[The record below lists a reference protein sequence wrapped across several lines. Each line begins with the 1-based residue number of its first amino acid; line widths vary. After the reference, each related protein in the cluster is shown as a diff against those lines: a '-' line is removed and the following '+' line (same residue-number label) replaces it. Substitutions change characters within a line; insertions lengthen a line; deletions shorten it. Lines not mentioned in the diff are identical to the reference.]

1 MKKLYSFFLMMVLAM
16 GLSVN
21 AQDVTFDFQSNPWEL
36 PLGSGSGET
45 AAAGDV
51 NNPIAQDGVVLEFG
65 KGTANQPPRM
75 WTGPQLRFYS
85 GNTLT
90 IRPEDPN
97 MSVRKVVFNCAASSY
112 YGVNTT
118 AGTLEGS
125 EWTGNHTEVTFT
137 GTKTNRWNS
146 VVVTIVEKDGETV
159 SPGVAVTAPAI
170 SPRNN
175 TNRKDSV
182 VVTIT
187 GDSATT
193 IYYTTNGDEPS
204 DETTL
209 YVAPFTLY
217 ESATVKAIAYDESGN
232 PSAVTSVTY
241 TIEKSEADTTGTVT
255 PDTTA
260 AATGLRFVPATA
272 VESGKRYLIVADGNV
287 AKPIANTKNYGYL
300 QVEKAN
306 AQEDGSIVVDN
317 DDNAFVFTAV
327 DNSFT
332 IQQKDGRYLNQK
344 GTYDSFN
351 VDTLAV
357 DGSNWVVSFEE
368 GKATITN
375 TSVQKFVQYSTKYSS
390 FGSYAESA
398 DDRVLPVL
406 FVEAGEVVVTPDTT
420 GTVTPD
426 TTAAATG
433 LRFVPATA
441 VESGKRYLI
450 VADGNVAKPI
460 ANTKNY
466 GYLQVEKAN
475 AQEDGSIVVDNDDNA
490 FVFTAVDNSF
500 TIQQKDGRYLNQKG
514 TYDSFNVDTLA
525 VDGSNWVVSF
535 EEGKA
540 TITNTS
546 VQKFV
551 QYSTKYSS
559 FGSYAESADD
569 RVLPVLFV
577 EAGEVVV
584 TPDTTTTENPDTV
597 VNVYSNDLAE
607 QGDMIVEEGTLPE
620 GLTYVWGFSARYGA
634 KASAYVGGANY
645 AVETW
650 LKTPVIDLA
659 TLSKPTFT
667 FEQCISKFF
676 GNVSEEAT
684 LWVREA
690 TEASTRLK
698 EGDDWK
704 QIVISYPELNGNWSA
719 FEAQVI
725 DLSEYAGKK
734 VQIGFRYTS
743 TETAAGTWEIKNI
756 SVGEATVVDG
766 VQPAVVRPATETVIF
781 DLSGRRVSKAG
792 KGLYIINGKKVL
804 VK

>member
-21 AQDVTFDFQSNPWEL
+21 AQDVTFDFQANPWDL

-51 NNPIAQDGVVLEFG
+51 TDPIAQDGVVLEFG
-65 KGTANQPPRM
+65 QGTAKQPARM

-90 IRPEDPN
+90 VRPEDPN
-97 MSVRKVVFNCAASSY
+97 MSVRKVVFNCQGTY
-112 YGVNTT
+112 FGVNTT
-118 AGTLEGS
+118 AGTLEGK

-137 GTKTNRWNS
+137 GTSTNRWTS
-146 VVVTIVEKDGETV
+146 VVVTIVEKDGGTV
-159 SPGVAVTAPAI
+159 TPGASVTAPAI

-217 ESATVKAIAYDESGN
+217 ESATVKAIAYDEAGN

-260 AATGLRFVPATA
+260 AATGLRFVPATV

-287 AKPIANTKNYGYL
+287 AKPITKAYGYL

-306 AQEDGSIVVDN
+306 EQEDGSIVVDN
-317 DDNAFVFTAV
+317 DDNTFVFTAV
-327 DNSFT
+327 DNSYT
-332 IQQKDGRYLNQK
+332 IQQKDGRYLYQK

-375 TSVQKFVQYSTKYSS
+375 TSVQKFVQYST
-390 FGSYAESA
+390 
-398 DDRVLPVL
+398 
-406 FVEAGEVVVTPDTT
+406 TH
-420 GTVTPD
+420 
-426 TTAAATG
+426 
-433 LRFVPATA
+433 
-441 VESGKRYLI
+441 
-450 VADGNVAKPI
+450 
-460 ANTKNY
+460 
-466 GYLQVEKAN
+466 
-475 AQEDGSIVVDNDDNA
+475 
-490 FVFTAVDNSF
+490 
-500 TIQQKDGRYLNQKG
+500 
-514 TYDSFNVDTLA
+514 
-525 VDGSNWVVSF
+525 
-535 EEGKA
+535 
-540 TITNTS
+540 
-546 VQKFV
+546 
-551 QYSTKYSS
+551 SS

-584 TPDTTTTENPDTV
+584 TPDTTTTEKPDTV

-634 KASAYVGGANY
+634 KASAYVGGTNY

-676 GNVSEEAT
+676 GTVSEEAT

>member
-97 MSVRKVVFNCAASSY
+97 MSVRKVVFNCAGSSY

-118 AGTLEGS
+118 AGTLEGF

-287 AKPIANTKNYGYL
+287 AKPIAKNYGYL

-332 IQQKDGRYLNQK
+332 IQQKDGRYLYQK

-351 VDTLAV
+351 VDSLAV

-375 TSVQKFVQYSTKYSS
+375 TSVQKFVQYSTKH
-390 FGSYAESA
+390 
-398 DDRVLPVL
+398 
-406 FVEAGEVVVTPDTT
+406 
-420 GTVTPD
+420 
-426 TTAAATG
+426 
-433 LRFVPATA
+433 
-441 VESGKRYLI
+441 
-450 VADGNVAKPI
+450 
-460 ANTKNY
+460 
-466 GYLQVEKAN
+466 
-475 AQEDGSIVVDNDDNA
+475 
-490 FVFTAVDNSF
+490 
-500 TIQQKDGRYLNQKG
+500 
-514 TYDSFNVDTLA
+514 
-525 VDGSNWVVSF
+525 
-535 EEGKA
+535 
-540 TITNTS
+540 
-546 VQKFV
+546 
-551 QYSTKYSS
+551 SS

-650 LKTPVIDLA
+650 LKTPVIDLS

-756 SVGEATVVDG
+756 SVGEGAVVDG